1 MRLCLSVPWEQMAV
15 PEHTPSPAKPK
26 AAPAAPQAVKYPSL
40 SPATPALPA
49 KYSPTSP
56 VKRGPPPPI
65 ERPGCTAAD
74 NALLVHSYL
83 SNLADGK
90 PGFGVLR
97 IGKERLEEGA
107 KAAAHLGH
115 PEIAAE
121 MTAIAVELPNVRDPE
136 AARMAA
142 EKLKPVVDAAWG
154 LGQTCKGGLSPEQ
167 LARVR
172 SLAKDVKTGKLTL
185 NEAVAQ
191 VQGDE

>member
-1 MRLCLSVPWEQMAV
+1 MKLCLSVPWEQMAMS
-15 PEHTPSPAKPK
+15 EHTPSPAKLK
-26 AAPAAPQAVKYPSL
+26 AAPSVPQAVKYPSL
-40 SPATPALPA
+40 PPATPALPA
-49 KYSPTSP
+49 WYPPTTP
-56 VKRGPPPPI
+56 VKRGPPPPT

-74 NALLVHSYL
+74 NALLVHGYL

-121 MTAIAVELPNVRDPE
+121 MTAIAAELPNVRDPE
-136 AARMAA
+136 AARLVA
-142 EKLKPVVDAAWG
+142 EKMKPVVDASWG

-172 SLAKDVKTGKLTL
+172 ALAKDVKEGRVTL

-191 VQGDE
+191 VKGGG